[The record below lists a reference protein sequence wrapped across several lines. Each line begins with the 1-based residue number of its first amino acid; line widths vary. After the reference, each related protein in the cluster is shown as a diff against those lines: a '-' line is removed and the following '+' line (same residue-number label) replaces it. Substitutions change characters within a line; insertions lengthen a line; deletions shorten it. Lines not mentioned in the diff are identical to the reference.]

1 MGIGIAL
8 ATGLVQGFHQ
18 NIQEEKARRQGEQ
31 EKLDKYKELV
41 MNASLTSKNFS
52 QTNADMINQM
62 IASAQGKIDGRE
74 RINIFGQQGERVDVD
89 FTDLVSK
96 LTSTTKEDEY
106 TTDFFGM
113 TIAVPE
119 KYSDQQ
125 GTNRGDSM
133 LYKALSDHRL
143 KNPNAFQEHFAANPE
158 MFSAAREEMVNL
170 GKDTLRFAAQN
181 STGDTNFTV
190 NTSELP
196 GYTDFFN
203 PFFRISKTQEYNAQ
217 WDATKANMMD
227 NGSSIVDNPNLI
239 PLAGS
244 LFTDLKNGKGEPVKT
259 KPTDMIPFVWN
270 ELDDMDEDRWNSVGQ
285 IASLQGK
292 DTSQFIYDFSSEFT
306 DLQSF
311 SDALVVA
318 TDLAALGAA
327 KGNKRTGADILAQG
341 EYIYKS
347 PLLKD
352 DVFAQANVFMAFQPL
367 SMGKNEQDM
376 IDAGIIPEVTVGK
389 GEAFKAQFE
398 NLVGITYAKF
408 QTKMSGVTGAQ
419 SKLTRYRDMVSKLD
433 ATKDSVLEDIVRVV
447 SSIFGDT
454 GKIDQISNI
463 MGLGEDEYEGS
474 GITGFIER
482 DQRMLAKQR
491 GEKYDASQNIS
502 ATDALAYIIAADLA
516 RAEDDQGRL
525 SDADIQR
532 NLNKIRGFGATTVK
546 GQLAAIDEVIRT
558 IDNQNR
564 SLTVLNNVSQQAM
577 STGVITREQRREL
590 AADRQART
598 ARQMYLNSTAGMTP
612 EEEVQAAVSAD
623 MLVNEVPTMTL
634 DGVGYYQIGNQ
645 FVTLSGQGEDSTVA
659 SITENDFDAA
669 YKRYMALPTA
679 SPADAGKGPVPP
691 APVPTP
697 AASPADAG
705 KGPVPPAPAPAP
717 AASPADAGKGPV
729 PPAPASTASNAAA
742 QVQQNIAAAAA
753 QTAPDA
759 DMSLIPSDEIVPTI
773 PGADST
779 VIPLRKFAPYKRM
792 QPTSNPS
799 IFGFYGLKPQ
809 NTDGTPRMF
818 KQAFDANGVLI
829 GYTEIN
835 S

>member
-113 TIAVPE
+113 TIPVPE
-119 KYSDQQ
+119 KYSDYE
-125 GTNRGDSM
+125 GTNRGESM
-133 LYKALSDHRL
+133 LYTALNDYRL
-143 KNPNAFQEHFAANPE
+143 KNPGGMETHFSANPE
-158 MFSAAREEMVNL
+158 MFGPAREEFVNL
-170 GKDTLRFAAQN
+170 GKGTLRYASQN
-181 STGDTNFTV
+181 STGDTPFTV

-196 GYTDFFN
+196 GYDDYFN
-203 PFFRISKTQEYNAQ
+203 GFFRISKTKQYESQWEAVQESMA
-217 WDATKANMMD
+217 DRGDETV
-227 NGSSIVDNPNLI
+227 SNPNLV
-239 PLAGS
+239 PLSGS
-244 LFTDLKNGKGEPVKT
+244 LFTDALNEEGEPVKT
-259 KPTDMIPFVWN
+259 KPTDMVPMLWN
-270 ELDDMDEDRWNSVGQ
+270 ELDDMDEDRWNSIGQ

-292 DTSQFIYDFSSEFT
+292 SATHFMYDFSAGFT

-327 KGNKRTGADILAQG
+327 KGNKRTSEDILEQG
-341 EYIYKS
+341 RYIATS

-352 DVFAQANVFMAFQPL
+352 DVFKQANVFLAFQPL
-367 SMGKNEQDM
+367 SMGQSEKSM
-376 IDAGIIPEVTVGK
+376 IDAGIIPQVTVGK

-419 SKLTRYRDMVSKLD
+419 NKLTRYRDMVSKLD

-463 MGLGEDEYEGS
+463 MGLSEDEYEGS
-474 GITGFIER
+474 SIIGFIER
-482 DQRMLAKQR
+482 DQQMLAEQR

-558 IDNQNR
+558 IDSQSR
-564 SLTVLNNVSQQAM
+564 SLSVVDRISERGMA
-577 STGVITREQRREL
+577 TGIIGRDDRRLL
-590 AADRQART
+590 AADKQARK
-598 ARQMYLNSTAGMTP
+598 ARQMYLNSTAGMKP
-612 EEEVQAAVSAD
+612 EEETQAAVSAE
-623 MLVNEVPTMTL
+623 MLAKEFSTVTVN
-634 DGVGYYQIGNQ
+634 DVGYYQLGPNQ
-645 FVTLSGQGEDSTVA
+645 FATMNKAGETAV
-659 SITENDFDAA
+659 ITEDEFDAA
-669 YKRYMALPTA
+669 VRQGRSATT
-679 SPADAGKGPVPP
+679 
-691 APVPTP
+691 TP
-697 AASPADAG
+697 AAPEAA
-705 KGPVPPAPAPAP
+705 APEAAAPEAAAP
-717 AASPADAGKGPV
+717 EAAAPEAAAPTTT
-729 PPAPASTASNAAA
+729 APAS
-742 QVQQNIAAAAA
+742 VV
-753 QTAPDA
+753 
-759 DMSLIPSDEIVPTI
+759 DMSLRADETGSPAG
-773 PGADST
+773 GAEVDLGT
-779 VIPLRKFAPYKRM
+779 RNTRDIFNDVIPLRKFANAGKQFSPSSDATIVSFYDL
-792 QPTSNPS
+792 TNSN
-799 IFGFYGLKPQ
+799 
-809 NTDGTPRMF
+809 GTPRMF
-818 KQAFDANGVLI
+818 KKVFDQNNKLI
-829 GYTEIN
+829 GYREMKT
-835 S
+835 